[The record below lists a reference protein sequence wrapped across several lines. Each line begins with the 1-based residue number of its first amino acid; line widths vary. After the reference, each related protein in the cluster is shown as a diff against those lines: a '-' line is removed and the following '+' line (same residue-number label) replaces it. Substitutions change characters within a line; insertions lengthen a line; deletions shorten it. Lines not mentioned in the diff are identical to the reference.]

1 MKLGKRIISF
11 ILAIVICISVSVSSV
26 LAAWYNDLAYHYTQ
40 SNLLQWATHGIVT
53 AATALGGVAVQG
65 ATLVIPGVGE
75 IPWASIIAGSGTL
88 INGGIDAFMDY
99 LAADSSFVSEDDY
112 VSSLD
117 FPVIDNN
124 MFGLPYDFDFYDSG
138 LDVISL
144 NSAGVEL
151 FNASGNSAKYVY
163 LDYYF
168 SFNDSGN
175 YVFHLPKFSCSCG
188 NPHTRMYYQAYLNSS
203 SDGGQSFQGLSK
215 KQGSGNGF
223 PVTEDAAFSLSV
235 YSGYIYKISYY
246 FSSINTGYHHLTLD
260 YTPYVSGASIVQN
273 EPSTRPASLMQ
284 YINIYNNDN
293 RYIDN
298 SETVNYFIGST
309 NSGGE
314 VTNIYAPNLF
324 DEETMI
330 FTEPV
335 SGIQY
340 QCTEWKYY
348 YDQRAYVLKL
358 ADGSLEYDG
367 QNVEYIGIMYGDD
380 EVIVAGCS
388 AEPTSDNLNLVFS
401 DSYAYVTVTKKD
413 SSTCQH
419 SYTSEISTAATCT
432 APGVRTYTC
441 SLCGNTYTEEIPQ
454 LDHVYTYETVTPPT
468 CIDPGERKGV
478 CSVCGAEV
486 MEDLE
491 PLGHDWQPTSSTQTT
506 YALPEDAACPDC
518 GSTLFNSVL
527 SQSSGSYDCTCS
539 SCGTEWIEQAVI
551 TYGQTTYTC
560 TRCGETYVET
570 QNADS
575 GLFASIGNF
584 IANGIGWVV
593 DKLGQLVDSL
603 SGLNDIFSD
612 FIETIKENAGAYPAF
627 LGAVIALLP
636 EDLITVF
643 WFGVIAF
650 VVLAVWKKWF
660 S

>member
-124 MFGLPYDFDFYDSG
+124 MFGLPYDF
-138 LDVISL
+138 
-144 NSAGVEL
+144 AATGVEVVSQTSTDVEL
-151 FNASGNSAKYVY
+151 NNTSSSSRTGSISF
-163 LDYYF
+163 YF
-168 SFNDSGN
+168 SVSNSGQ
-175 YVFHLPKFSCSCG
+175 YTFHLPSFSCSCG
-188 NPHTRMYYQAYLNSS
+188 STHTTGAASVYLYPYSSDGTRLDYLWYRSGSS
-203 SDGGQSFQGLSK
+203 SDFPVVNDLSYSIGLSNTYTYEI
-215 KQGSGNGF
+215 QYQ
-223 PVTEDAAFSLSV
+223 LRSV
-235 YSGYIYKISYY
+235 S
-246 FSSINTGYHHLTLD
+246 FGYHHIAFA
-260 YTPYVSGASIVQN
+260 YTPYLTGASIVQN